1 MNLLLFL
8 LVLVGEGIEILP
20 AHAMIEDIDPAEYII
35 GPGDV
40 FWFTVLGGIPA
51 ELSALSEGGLLYI
64 TVTPD
69 GCAVIPSAGSWYV
82 ANHNL
87 HEAVAL
93 IEAGFSA
100 RYPGLRAMTGLAVLR
115 TFRVPVTGQ
124 IGSAGIVQITGA
136 DRLTDLLAKAGGITP
151 AGAWTNIQI
160 MHSDGD
166 TATVD
171 ITKFIMDGYL
181 SSNPVLSLGD
191 RVHVPEAEEFVR
203 IEGAVRLSGYLSAEF
218 RPTETVI
225 WTGSASGMLEFIP
238 GETAG
243 DLVTRAG
250 GTEPWTVRDSC
261 HVIRTM
267 PGTGAT
273 IRLPAPLDDPE
284 LDPFLQSDD
293 IVVCPGIPPIV
304 AVSGYVFSPGV
315 YPYTAGMNPL
325 YYISQAGGFLREGSE
340 SGTRIVL
347 SGGEEKQLSE
357 IAAVPAGAAIIIPRK
372 AIIWWQDPLLIV
384 TSIAS
389 VIIAWKS
396 MF

>member
-20 AHAMIEDIDPAEYII
+20 AHPMIEDIDPAEYII

-40 FWFTVLGGIPA
+40 FWFGVLGGIPS
-51 ELSALSEGGLLYI
+51 ELTALSEGGLLYI

-82 ANHNL
+82 ANHTL

-136 DRLTDLLAKAGGITP
+136 DRLTDLLAKAGGVTP
-151 AGAWTNIQI
+151 AGAWTNILI
-160 MHSDGD
+160 IHSDGD
-166 TATVD
+166 TAAVD
-171 ITKFIMDGYL
+171 ITKFILDGYL
-181 SSNPVLSLGD
+181 TSNPVLSLGD
-191 RVHVPEAEEFVR
+191 HVHVPEAEKFVR
-203 IEGAVRLSGYLSAEF
+203 IEGAVRLSGFLSAEF
-218 RPTETVI
+218 GHAEVVS
-225 WTGSASGMLEFIP
+225 WTGSASGILEFIP
-238 GETAG
+238 GETVS

-250 GTEPWTVRDSC
+250 GTEPWAIRDSC
-261 HVIRTM
+261 HVIRSN
-267 PGTGAT
+267 PDYEVE
-273 IRLPAPLDDPE
+273 IRLPAPLNNSE
-284 LDPFLQSDD
+284 LDPFLMPDD

-315 YPYTAGMNPL
+315 YPYTAGMDAL

-347 SGGEEKQLSE
+347 SGGEEKRLSE
-357 IAAVPAGAAIIIPRK
+357 IAAIPAGAIIIIPRK
-372 AIIWWQDPLLIV
+372 AIIWWQDPLLIA

-396 MF
+396 VF

>member
-1 MNLLLFL
+1 
-8 LVLVGEGIEILP
+8 
-20 AHAMIEDIDPAEYII
+20 
-35 GPGDV
+35 
-40 FWFTVLGGIPA
+40 
-51 ELSALSEGGLLYI
+51 
-64 TVTPD
+64 
-69 GCAVIPSAGSWYV
+69 
-82 ANHNL
+82 
-87 HEAVAL
+87 
-93 IEAGFSA
+93 
-100 RYPGLRAMTGLAVLR
+100 
-115 TFRVPVTGQ
+115 
-124 IGSAGIVQITGA
+124 
-136 DRLTDLLAKAGGITP
+136 
-151 AGAWTNIQI
+151 
-160 MHSDGD
+160 
-166 TATVD
+166 
-171 ITKFIMDGYL
+171 
-181 SSNPVLSLGD
+181 
-191 RVHVPEAEEFVR
+191 
-203 IEGAVRLSGYLSAEF
+203 
-218 RPTETVI
+218 
-225 WTGSASGMLEFIP
+225 
-238 GETAG
+238 
-243 DLVTRAG
+243 
-250 GTEPWTVRDSC
+250 
-261 HVIRTM
+261 M